1 MNEPLQESGSD
12 ANASIML
19 ALHESREAL
28 ELVLENSPDAV
39 FVEDLEG
46 NVVYVNSAACRLHEM
61 TQEELLGANV
71 LDLVPPDQR
80 ESVREKFGG
89 WRTGEL
95 RDYTGYS
102 YTKSGKSVPVEIRA
116 NSVIFQGQPAL
127 VLIVRN
133 ISDRLH
139 AQAERDA
146 LHDQLQNAQKLES
159 LGAMAGGIAHDFNNL
174 LMGILGNTE
183 LAIEDLDDDSTLAE
197 SLRGIEVSAGRAA
210 ELCRQMLAYAGQG
223 KSHIEPIVLTHVIRD
238 LSHLLSPPA
247 FKNAELV
254 FELDEDLPAVEG
266 DLGQI
271 QQVILNLVTN
281 ACEALESNVG
291 TVSVRTGV
299 MDCDQEY
306 LANTWL
312 ADALPSG
319 EYVFLEISDYGI
331 GMDDDMLKKI
341 VDPFFTTKVTGRG
354 MGLAAVLGIIRGHSG
369 AIQIVSSPGEGSTFT
384 VLLPVAGSEVPSEF
398 APVCSTAPEGAVT
411 ILVVDDEDTI
421 RSVARRM
428 LTRMDVTVVES
439 CNGEEAVSIIAERG
453 DEIACVLLDLSMP
466 RMGGMEAV
474 KKMRQLRQD
483 LPVVLMSGYDKSEAI
498 GRFSDVELQGF
509 LQKPFHGDSLR
520 DVLRS
525 MMHLP

>member
-1 MNEPLQESGSD
+1 
-12 ANASIML
+12 
-19 ALHESREAL
+19 
-28 ELVLENSPDAV
+28 
-39 FVEDLEG
+39 
-46 NVVYVNSAACRLHEM
+46 
-61 TQEELLGANV
+61 
-71 LDLVPPDQR
+71 
-80 ESVREKFGG
+80 
-89 WRTGEL
+89 
-95 RDYTGYS
+95 
-102 YTKSGKSVPVEIRA
+102 
-116 NSVIFQGQPAL
+116 
-127 VLIVRN
+127 
-133 ISDRLH
+133 
-139 AQAERDA
+139 
-146 LHDQLQNAQKLES
+146 
-159 LGAMAGGIAHDFNNL
+159 
-174 LMGILGNTE
+174 
-183 LAIEDLDDDSTLAE
+183 
-197 SLRGIEVSAGRAA
+197 
-210 ELCRQMLAYAGQG
+210 MLAYAGQG